1 MEKQS
6 NGLMWTLV
14 VICCLGLLSSGLGYF
29 ALAGM
34 SDIKVPTPQ
43 ITDQDKLDI
52 ANGAAQ
58 LVIANLPEPVV
69 PVTPVVPEVDSVDTS
84 SDSYILNKEEFEDE
98 ATEAKA
104 VELATAELDSR
115 DFKKAVYEALLIAYG
130 CEEVDEEEV
139 CSGVDIDS
147 YKDITEIKVMDS
159 DVDGNEVTF
168 DVKVYYFLDGD
179 EDETQKARLVKF
191 TIVIDNLDFD
201 DDFEDAE
208 VDEDYLDTISVKK
221 VYD

>member
-115 DFKKAVYEALLIAYG
+115 DFKKAIFEALQ
-130 CEEVDEEEV
+130 EFEDEVE
-139 CSGVDIDS
+139 IDS
-147 YKDITEIKVMDS
+147 YKDITEIRVMDS